1 MYNILLVDDEENVRC
16 SIKNLTPWNEHG
28 FNVPAVASNG
38 REALDMMEDS
48 IPDVII
54 TDIKMP
60 YMNGIEFIEEV
71 RRKYPSSIE
80 IIVLSG
86 YDEFSFAQESVRL
99 KVAEYVLKPIS
110 VESITSLLDR
120 IKARIEEEKAK
131 FLDGKKLSGIYKE
144 AFSLYR
150 DKFLQ
155 SLVLPSKNR
164 DAEQLFKAADEF
176 GIPMRG
182 AVMFTAAVIES
193 IGSIQSQIALSELC
207 KETFEEDESL
217 PISFQFNGQLIL
229 IFRTKLGL
237 DQEAAFR
244 KQVYRAI
251 KLLSDNA
258 EHYLST
264 KINIGI
270 GSAVCNIIDL
280 RKSYKDAIEA
290 LNYSIFHPEENIIRY
305 SDIESFETAENDG
318 RDYAEERTALILAI
332 KFAGEAETDAVID
345 SFFSSSSSYEDLQVT
360 VLYIITIIIEICHAY
375 SKKFSELL
383 DPNEDIFITISKL
396 TSLASAVAF
405 CKDVARKANKMTS
418 GARESSHIKF
428 VENAKRIIL
437 RKYPDPLFG
446 LEQLCEEISISPA
459 YFSTTFKKET
469 GISFV
474 QFLTNTRIEKA
485 KELLRS
491 SDYKTYEIAEK
502 VGFSE
507 PNYFSFTFRRN
518 TGISPSQYKSQ
529 FKV

>member
-28 FNVPAVASNG
+28 FNVPSVASNG

-71 RRKYPSSIE
+71 RRRFPSSIE
-80 IIVLSG
+80 IVVLSG

-110 VESITSLLDR
+110 VESITALLDR
-120 IKARIEEEKAK
+120 IKARIEEEKEK
-131 FLDGKKLSGIYKE
+131 FLDVKKFSGIYKE

-150 DKFLQ
+150 EKFLQ

-164 DAEQLFKAADEF
+164 DADQLCKAADEF
-176 GIPMRG
+176 GIQMKG
-182 AVMFTAAVIES
+182 SMMFTVSVIES
-193 IGSIQSQIALSELC
+193 IGSIKSQIALSELC
-207 KETFEEDESL
+207 KETFEEDADQ
-217 PISFQFNGQLIL
+217 PIPFQFNGQFVL

-270 GSAVCNIIDL
+270 GSAVCSITDL

-305 SDIESFETAENDG
+305 SDMESFETENDT
-318 RDYAEERTALILAI
+318 RDYAEDRTALILAI
-332 KFAGEAETDAVID
+332 KFAGEAETDSIID
-345 SFFSSSSSYEDLQVT
+345 SFFSSISSYEDLQVT
-360 VLYIITIIIEICHAY
+360 VLYIITIIIEICNAY
-375 SKKFSELL
+375 SKKFTELL
-383 DPNEDIFITISKL
+383 DPSEDIFITISKL
-396 TSLASAVAF
+396 SSLASAVAF
-405 CKDVARKANKMTS
+405 CKDVARKANKMAS

-437 RKYPDPLFG
+437 RRYQDPLFG
-446 LEQLCEEISISPA
+446 LDQLCEEISISPA

-485 KELLRS
+485 KELLRN